1 MPLLWCISMEMQG
14 TLDTGKIIF
23 STFLKNIYWKGVM
36 KCIAHM
42 SYRFLV
48 FMEKNYNFCLKV
60 FRHPL
65 QRYAAAQTVNKNLMA
80 T

>member
-48 FMEKNYNFCLKV
+48 FMEKNTTFV
-60 FRHPL
+60 
-65 QRYAAAQTVNKNLMA
+65 
-80 T
+80 

>member
-48 FMEKNYNFCLKV
+48 FMEKTTTFVIKFLGILYKDMQQHKLLLKI
-60 FRHPL
+60 
-65 QRYAAAQTVNKNLMA
+65 
-80 T
+80 